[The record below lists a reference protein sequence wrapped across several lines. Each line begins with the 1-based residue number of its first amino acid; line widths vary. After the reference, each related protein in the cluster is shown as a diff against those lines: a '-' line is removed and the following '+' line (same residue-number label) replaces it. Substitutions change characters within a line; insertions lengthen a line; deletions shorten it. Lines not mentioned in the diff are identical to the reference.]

1 SGAFQEKAPE
11 PARDDVRETLK
22 TFVLLQ
28 LKDGGGELTVPY
40 KTEAGRTI
48 TAKVL
53 SGTEDELKLSAEGN
67 KFSATWEELGDP
79 ALSDLVRPLLGKG
92 GKEITIACLTFGV
105 RLKQSE
111 TKEFQA

>member
-1 SGAFQEKAPE
+1 MRPLLFFCVALTLAPGSHSSTACTPGAFQENAPE

-53 SGTEDELKLSAEGN
+53 SGTEDELKLSSEG
-67 KFSATWEELGDP
+67 KAFSATWE
-79 ALSDLVRPLLGKG
+79 
-92 GKEITIACLTFGV
+92 
-105 RLKQSE
+105 
-111 TKEFQA
+111 